1 MDVLVNISLI
11 VSCVWVFL
19 FVFVFFF
26 FFSLFVLAYA
36 QIMVKGWWITK
47 QLK

>member
-26 FFSLFVLAYA
+26 SLFVLAYA